1 MVVVFRSSTC
11 LRGCCFVLLLS
22 GSLRERP
29 LGSFRLLRGARELS
43 GRTRRRQDGRTCRSI
58 ISMRLFCHPSF
69 AEPKVLIP
77 VRLRLVVA
85 LRRVNGPETS
95 LDVSSRQYA
104 KPAGK
109 GIRPVLDLHP
119 SALREE
125 RRSSSTNSGD
135 FFWESRGDFALKN
148 KK

>member
-1 MVVVFRSSTC
+1 
-11 LRGCCFVLLLS
+11 
-22 GSLRERP
+22 
-29 LGSFRLLRGARELS
+29 
-43 GRTRRRQDGRTCRSI
+43 
-58 ISMRLFCHPSF
+58 MRLFCHPSF

-104 KPAGK
+104 KHAGK

-119 SALREE
+119 LA
-125 RRSSSTNSGD
+125 RRD
-135 FFWESRGDFALKN
+135 ESRSAIPDSEDSVVESKGDPSLENIKPPFVDFVEVRRVPGPWRYDPAAHK
-148 KK
+148 

>member
-1 MVVVFRSSTC
+1 
-11 LRGCCFVLLLS
+11 
-22 GSLRERP
+22 
-29 LGSFRLLRGARELS
+29 
-43 GRTRRRQDGRTCRSI
+43 
-58 ISMRLFCHPSF
+58 MRLFCHPSF

-104 KPAGK
+104 KHAGK

-119 SALREE
+119 RARRDESRSSSPDSVDFVVESKGDLALENIEHLFRSEE
-125 RRSSSTNSGD
+125 RRVGQECVSTCR
-135 FFWESRGDFALKN
+135 SRWSPDH
-148 KK
+148 